1 MENTEIKKIP
11 NVSSSPHFR
20 SKLSTHREM
29 LDVIIA
35 MIPIS
40 LWGVYH
46 FGIGSL
52 VILVATVAAAVLSEF
67 LYEKALGLPVTINDL
82 SAVVTGMILGLNM
95 PPQVPVWVP
104 VVGAVFAIVVVK
116 QLYGGLGQNFLNPA
130 LAGRC
135 FLHIAFAGLMNDF
148 SCAQI
153 GFDAMTSATPLA
165 QVEAGTYL
173 ANGGSMLDLFLGNT
187 AGTIGEVSVLCLLI
201 GIAYMLYRNVIT
213 IQIPAAYL
221 ITFAIFELIA
231 GKFDVQFVL
240 MQLMSGGV
248 LFGACFM
255 ANDYVTSPVTHK
267 GQILYGV
274 FIGIMTG
281 VIRTFAPSAEGVSYS
296 ILLGNL
302 LVPIF
307 ERYTIPTPFGM
318 GGSKK

>member
-52 VILVATVAAAVLSEF
+52 VTLVATVAAAVVSEF
-67 LYEKALGLPVTINDL
+67 LYEKALGLPITISDL

-135 FLHIAFAGLMNDF
+135 FLHIAFAGLMHAF
-148 SCAQI
+148 SCAKI

>member
-1 MENTEIKKIP
+1 MENNEIKRIP

-35 MIPIS
+35 MLPITI
-40 LWGVYH
+40 WGVVH
-46 FGIGSL
+46 FGIYSL
-52 VILVATVAAAVLSEF
+52 VIMIVTVAVAVASEYI
-67 LYEKALGLPVTINDL
+67 YEKALGLPITIGDL
-82 SAVVTGMILGLNM
+82 SAVVTGMILSLNM
-95 PPQVPVWVP
+95 PPQIPVWVP
-104 VVGAVFAIVVVK
+104 AVGAVFAIVVVK

-148 SCAQI
+148 SCTKI

-165 QVEAGTYL
+165 EIEAGTYL
-173 ANGGSMLDLFLGNT
+173 ANGGTLGNLFLGNT
-187 AGTIGEVSVLCLLI
+187 AGAIGEVSVLCLLI
-201 GIAYMLYRNVIT
+201 GIGYMLYRNVIT
-213 IQIPAAYL
+213 IQIPASYL
-221 ITFAIFELIA
+221 ITFAVFELIA
-231 GKFDVQFVL
+231 GGFNVQYVL
-240 MQLMSGGV
+240 MQLMAGGV

-274 FIGIMTG
+274 FIGLMTG
-281 VIRTFAPSAEGVSYS
+281 IIRTFAPSAEGVSYS

>member
-1 MENTEIKKIP
+1 MKKIP

-20 SKLSTHREM
+20 SKLTTHREM

-35 MIPIS
+35 MVPIS
-40 LWGVYH
+40 LWGIYH
-46 FGIGSL
+46 FGIYSL
-52 VILVATVAAAVLSEF
+52 VIMIATVAAAVASEYI
-67 LYEKALGLPVTINDL
+67 YEKALHLPITINDL
-82 SAVVTGMILGLNM
+82 SAVVTGMILSLNM

-104 VVGAVFAIVVVK
+104 MVGAVFAIVVVK
-116 QLYGGLGQNFLNPA
+116 QLYGGLGQNFMNPA
-130 LAGRC
+130 IAGRA

-148 SCAQI
+148 SCAKI
-153 GFDAMTSATPLA
+153 GFDAVTSATPLA
-165 QVEAGTYL
+165 QINAGTYT
-173 ANGGSMLDLFLGNT
+173 GTMTDLFLGNT
-187 AGTIGEVSVLCLLI
+187 AGCIGEVSVLCLLI

-213 IQIPAAYL
+213 IQIPASYL
-221 ITFAIFELIA
+221 ITFAVFELLVS
-231 GKFDVQFVL
+231 GFNGQFVL

-267 GQILYGV
+267 GQILYGI
-274 FIGIMTG
+274 FLGIMTG

-307 ERYTIPTPFGM
+307 ERYTIPKAFGM

>member
-1 MENTEIKKIP
+1 MAEIKKIP

-20 SKLSTHREM
+20 SKLTTQREM

-40 LWGVYH
+40 LWGVVH
-46 FGIGSL
+46 FGISAL
-52 VILVATVAAAVLSEF
+52 IVLVATVVAAVASEYC
-67 LYEKALGLPVTINDL
+67 YEKAMKKPVTINDL

-104 VVGAVFAIVVVK
+104 VIGAIFAIVVVK

-148 SCAQI
+148 TCNKI
-153 GFDAMTSATPLA
+153 GFDALTSATPLA
-165 QVEAGTYL
+165 AVENGTYF
-173 ANGGSMLDLFLGNT
+173 ADGGTMMDLFMGNT
-187 AGTIGEVSVLCLLI
+187 AGCIGEVSVLCLLI
-201 GIAYMLYRNVIT
+201 GIAYMIYRNVIT
-213 IQIPAAYL
+213 IQIPASYL

-231 GKFDVQFVL
+231 GGFSGQFVL
-240 MQLMSGGV
+240 AQLMSGGV

-255 ANDYVTSPVTHK
+255 ANDYVTSPVSHK
-267 GQILYGV
+267 GQIVYGV
-274 FIGIMTG
+274 FLGLMTG
-281 VIRTFAPSAEGVSYS
+281 IIRTFAPSAEGVSYS

-302 LVPIF
+302 LVPLI
-307 ERYTIPTPFGM
+307 EQHTIPTAFGK
-318 GGSKK
+318 GGKK